1 MDWMNDLR
9 IGVTLLSFVL
19 FGLIVK
25 WAWSRRNKAAFD
37 EAQNLPFVDEVAP
50 ATPPASRPRA
60 AKDGAG
66 HE

>member
-37 EAQNLPFVDEVAP
+37 EAQNLPFVDEVSP
-50 ATPPASRPRA
+50 VVPPASRPRA
-60 AKDGAG
+60 EKNGSG

>member
-1 MDWMNDLR
+1 MDLNLDLNDVR

-37 EAQNLPFVDEVAP
+37 EAQQLPFVDEAP
-50 ATPPASRPRA
+50 LATPPASHS
-60 AKDGAG
+60 KGSG

>member
-1 MDWMNDLR
+1 MDLNDIR

-19 FGLIVK
+19 FGFIVK

-37 EAQNLPFVDEVAP
+37 EAQQLPFVDEAP
-50 ATPPASRPRA
+50 ASLR
-60 AKDGAG
+60 KEAG

>member
-1 MDWMNDLR
+1 MDWMNDVR

-25 WAWSRRNKAAFD
+25 WAWSRRRKAGFD
-37 EAQNLPFVDEVAP
+37 EAQNLPFADEVTPSA
-50 ATPPASRPRA
+50 AASTPPASRSQ
-60 AKDGAG
+60 GAG

>member
-9 IGVTLLSFVL
+9 IGVILLSFVL

-37 EAQNLPFVDEVAP
+37 EAQQLPFLDEVPVSAP
-50 ATPPASRPRA
+50 VSTPPASRSQ
-60 AKDGAG
+60 GAG

>member
-37 EAQNLPFVDEVAP
+37 EAQQLPFVDDVPP
-50 ATPPASRPRA
+50 ATPPAGRPRA
-60 AKDGAG
+60 AKDRAAP
-66 HE
+66 

>member
-37 EAQNLPFVDEVAP
+37 EAQQLPFVDDVPP
-50 ATPPASRPRA
+50 ATPPGSRARA